1 MTSSRNPAFGTA
13 IAAGYQGPFASG
25 VQQSLVGPVNLI
37 RSGTLQIGITNNYTL
52 PLYNSKNTAGG
63 HYWWVVTDSSD
74 EGNAAQLGVNF
85 ASKLRFASQ
94 TINDTSL
101 GSSEQVK
108 VVDNDVV
115 GRSGMV
121 DFSPKW
127 KIVPGSPEPFP
138 PAVNQPG
145 SVGDANY
152 TPLIQLTNAGGHVWN
167 APIIAGDVT
176 DDYLNQFC
184 NGIPANMTTE
194 FYSKV
199 HDRVLAICPQAST
212 VTLETIHGFSFSKS
226 VLYFAMDASDPVAAT
241 IDRTN
246 YAPRLNNLETGGD
259 DSLFSGVERFFVAIN
274 GPTNNDLMP
283 GAPNN
288 ETHHPYRQGLNSAIL
303 GEGDELNILGA
314 IPTVALD
321 YAPLWNFNLFRWT
334 NYSIEAG
341 IRTRL
346 TGEFD
351 VLGMA
356 AAGYVTSPDGSPLE
370 TQKIVTNCPIVH
382 RFL

>member
-1 MTSSRNPAFGTA
+1 M
-13 IAAGYQGPFASG
+13 
-25 VQQSLVGPVNLI
+25 NLL
-37 RSGTLQIGITNNYTL
+37 RSGILQVGVTNNYTL
-52 PLYNSKNTAGG
+52 PLYQSISSAKGY
-63 HYWWVVTDSSD
+63 YWFVVTDSSD

-94 TINDTSL
+94 TMNSSSLTSA
-101 GSSEQVK
+101 EQVM
-108 VVDNDVV
+108 VVDNSVV

-121 DFSPKW
+121 DFSPVRKL
-127 KIVPGSPEPFP
+127 VPGSPEPFP

-145 SVGDANY
+145 SIGDANY
-152 TPLIQLTNAGGHVWN
+152 SPLIQLMNAGGHVWN
-167 APIIAGDVT
+167 APIIAGNVT

-184 NGIPANMTTE
+184 NGVPPNMTDD

-199 HDRVLAICPQAST
+199 HDRVLAICPQTST
-212 VTLETIHGFSFSKS
+212 VTIETVHGFSFSKS
-226 VLYFAMDASDPVAAT
+226 VLYFAMDASDTVAAT

-246 YAPRLNNLETGGD
+246 YAPRLANLETGGD
-259 DSLFSGVERFFVAIN
+259 DSLFSGVERFFVSIN
-274 GPTNNDLMP
+274 GPTNSDLIP